1 MKPEKIEMILSA
13 ACQLFAE
20 SDFHNVSMADV
31 AASAGVGK
39 GTLYNYFQSKDDLY
53 FSILQSRLEKLLD
66 VLEKAYRKRDD
77 FIRNLRSLI
86 LHLYSFMSKYR
97 YFHQIW
103 NREENSLEQKNNTV
117 IIEIR
122 NKILDLIRRVLI
134 QGQNEKLFKKSVDI
148 DISVQL
154 IYCMI
159 NYLSINNHTGDTKEI
174 RIDSLMEILLTGIGI
189 KEIDTSVHY
198 EVYIHESK

>member
-1 MKPEKIEMILSA
+1 MKPEKIERILSA

-20 SDFHNVSMADV
+20 SDFHNVSMEEV
-31 AASAGVGK
+31 AVSAGVGK

-53 FSILQSRLEKLLD
+53 FSILQSRLEKLLG
-66 VLEKAYRKRDD
+66 VLEKAYSNRDD

-103 NREENSLEQKNNTV
+103 NREENSLEQNNNTV
-117 IIEIR
+117 ILEMR

-134 QGQNEKLFKKSVDI
+134 QGQNEKLLKKSIDI

-159 NYLSINNHTGDTKEI
+159 NYLSINKNIGHTKEI

-189 KEIDTSVHY
+189 QEIDTSVHY
-198 EVYIHESK
+198 EEYKHDSK

>member
-1 MKPEKIEMILSA
+1 MKPEKIERILSA

-20 SDFHNVSMADV
+20 SDFHNVSMEEV
-31 AASAGVGK
+31 AISAGVGK

-53 FSILQSRLEKLLD
+53 FSILQSRLEKLLE
-66 VLEKAYRKRDD
+66 VLENAYSNRCD

-117 IIEIR
+117 ILDMR
-122 NKILDLIRRVLI
+122 NKILTLIRRVLI
-134 QGQNEKLFKKSVDI
+134 QGQNEKLLKKSIDI
-148 DISVQL
+148 DISVKF

-159 NYLSINNHTGDTKEI
+159 NYLSKDNNAGYMKEI
-174 RIDSLMEILLTGIGI
+174 RIDSLMQILLTGIGI

-198 EVYIHESK
+198 EEFKHDSK

>member
-1 MKPEKIEMILSA
+1 MKPEKNERILSA

-20 SDFHNVSMADV
+20 SDFHNVSMEDV
-31 AASAGVGK
+31 AVSAGVGK

-66 VLEKAYRKRDD
+66 VLEKAYSNRDD

-86 LHLYSFMSKYR
+86 LHLYLFMSKYR

-103 NREENSLEQKNNTV
+103 NREENSLKQKNNTV
-117 IIEIR
+117 ILELR
-122 NKILDLIRRVLI
+122 NKILDLIRRVLF
-134 QGQNEKLFKKSVDI
+134 QGQNEKLLKKNVNI

-159 NYLSINNHTGDTKEI
+159 NYLSINNHTVDKKEM
-174 RIDSLMEILLTGIGI
+174 RIDSLMEILLNGIGI

-198 EVYIHESK
+198 KEYKHDSR

>member
-1 MKPEKIEMILSA
+1 MKPEKIEKILSA

-20 SDFHNVSMADV
+20 SDFHNVSMEDV

-66 VLEKAYRKRDD
+66 VLENAYSNRND

-86 LHLYSFMSKYR
+86 IHLHSFMSKYCH
-97 YFHQIW
+97 FHQIW
-103 NREENSLEQKNNTV
+103 NREENSLEQNNNT
-117 IIEIR
+117 IILEMR

-134 QGQNEKLFKKSVDI
+134 QGQNEKLLKISIDI
-148 DISVQL
+148 DTSVQL

-159 NYLSINNHTGDTKEI
+159 NYLPFNKNIGQTKNI

-189 KEIDTSVHY
+189 KNIDISVHY
-198 EVYIHESK
+198 EEYKHESR

>member
-1 MKPEKIEMILSA
+1 MKPEKIERILSA

-20 SDFHNVSMADV
+20 SDFHSVSMEDV
-31 AASAGVGK
+31 AVFAGVGK

-53 FSILQSRLEKLLD
+53 FSILQSRLEKLLG
-66 VLEKAYRKRDD
+66 VLEKAYSKRDD

-117 IIEIR
+117 ILEIR

-134 QGQNEKLFKKSVDI
+134 QGQNEKLLKNSMDI

-159 NYLSINNHTGDTKEI
+159 NYLSINNQAGQTKEI
-174 RIDSLMEILLTGIGI
+174 RIDSLMEILLTGIG
-189 KEIDTSVHY
+189 KKDIDTSVHY
-198 EVYIHESK
+198 EEYKHESR